1 MAQKIC
7 EGFLRL
13 LFWRREWWTNTDIS
27 VRERRGEVQQRYIG
41 KTKDIKAERRSDSD
55 EELSALVDQKNRER
69 KQRMEA
75 EEQRE
80 REMMELKTIDVLNR
94 MLEKMAGLRVSV
106 NLAADG
112 SEMNDDEDIAAY
124 LRLMGRNIEEVC
136 NQMVCCLQII
146 KKEMER

>member
-1 MAQKIC
+1 M
-7 EGFLRL
+7 
-13 LFWRREWWTNTDIS
+13 
-27 VRERRGEVQQRYIG
+27 
-41 KTKDIKAERRSDSD
+41 ERRSDSD

-80 REMMELKTIDVLNR
+80 QEMMELKTIDVLNR

-112 SEMNDDEDIAAY
+112 SEMNDDEDMAAY
-124 LRLMGRNIEEVC
+124 LRLVGRNIEEVC
-136 NQMVCCLQII
+136 NQMECCLQMI